1 MVVNICFVGGHGV
14 GKRAALLQYLQKYAQ
29 TEGIPF
35 QIKTKY
41 LMGKL
46 LNTVS
51 STNGTAADDSDDD
64 DEGPSTT
71 AAQSQ
76 EEGGPSPDGKS
87 FPFEVSA
94 IHQGYDIARMS
105 LQDKNYIYTIFK
117 NFNGSSYVLSKSNYH
132 FFVFYHAHLLSEES
146 IIYLQEKLEQY
157 SSSLRIFLTSNY
169 PLPLRLAD
177 HFLEVPVDGGDINA
191 LSLNQKNNLYT
202 SVRTF
207 HPHMSPT
214 PGWTVWFK
222 RTLDAWHTKEWATS
236 DIPAIRQWIY
246 FCLQRNLRWCEMIEY
261 WVAAVK
267 SSDLSSKKKKAIFS
281 ILTFAEG
288 GGGWQIIPS
297 YRIPLLWEYILLDI
311 VKVLRND

>member
-1 MVVNICFVGGHGV
+1 MVVNLCFVGEHGV
-14 GKRAALLQYLQKYAQ
+14 GKRTALLQYLRKYA
-29 TEGIPF
+29 TSEGIPF
-35 QIKTKY
+35 QIKRKY

-51 STNGTAADDSDDD
+51 STNGTAADDDSDDD
-64 DEGPSTT
+64 DGPATT
-71 AAQSQ
+71 QTQ
-76 EEGGPSPDGKS
+76 DEGGPSPDGKS

-117 NFNGSSYVLSKSNYH
+117 NFTGSSYVLSKSNYH

-146 IIYLQEKLEQY
+146 IIYIQEKLEQY

-177 HFLEVPVDGGDINA
+177 HFLEIGVSQGQNHLYKTVRA
-191 LSLNQKNNLYT
+191 LHPTAGQK
-202 SVRTF
+202 
-207 HPHMSPT
+207 
-214 PGWTVWFK
+214 PGWELWFK
-222 RTLDAWHTKEWATS
+222 RTLEAWNTKAWSTA

-261 WVAAVK
+261 WVGAIK
-267 SSDLSSKKKKAIFS
+267 ESDLPSEKKIALYR

-311 VKVLRND
+311 VKVLRTQ

>member
-1 MVVNICFVGGHGV
+1 MVVNLCFVGGHGV
-14 GKRAALLQYLQKYAQ
+14 GKRTALLQYLRKYAVS
-29 TEGIPF
+29 EGIPF

-51 STNGTAADDSDDD
+51 STNGTAAADDSDDD
-64 DEGPSTT
+64 DDGPTTT
-71 AAQSQ
+71 ATQSQ
-76 EEGGPSPDGKS
+76 EEGGAAPDGKS

-117 NFNGSSYVLSKSNYH
+117 GFTGSSYVLSKSNYH

-157 SSSLRIFLTSNY
+157 GSSLRIFLTSNY

-177 HFLEVPVDGGDINA
+177 HFLEVPVQQER
-191 LSLNQKNNLYT
+191 NQLY
-202 SVRTF
+202 SSIRVQ
-207 HPHMSPT
+207 HPHVGVN
-214 PGWTVWFK
+214 PGWELWFK
-222 RTLDAWHTKEWATS
+222 RTLEAWNTKTWTTA

-261 WVAAVK
+261 WVGAVK
-267 SSDLSSKKKKAIFS
+267 ASELSHKKKIAIYQ